1 MYVDPHDYSTITVL
15 LYGCYPTDVNQLPS
29 AVSFDRV
36 VFVVFSQREPN
47 ERIYCIQGISRDFV
61 FIYIFWI
68 DIDYD

>member
-36 VFVVFSQREPN
+36 VFVVFRKESLTREF
-47 ERIYCIQGISRDFV
+47 IV
-61 FIYIFWI
+61 FKGFPVILCSFIFFGLI
-68 DIDYD
+68 